1 MKLVEFY
8 VVKKNNN
15 VNFYERF
22 FRIKLDSNTLLELE
36 KIIIEQFNY
45 FKNDKLAVNYAENVE
60 HEVNSEE
67 VFFINS
73 HDYIDD
79 SKLIDLFENTTDIEK
94 INKIDDNSF
103 YGARSFAFALKDED
117 KYYLLFQQF
126 KKSYLF
132 INKKIITYS
141 NENFSYKN
149 DYFIV
154 LPDYISFYY
163 DFSNKNIYFRKSY
176 HVNSTIDLS
185 PYYKE
190 ATNSD
195 IENKLISKDSIFSGN
210 YEFLSQK
217 PTKKIRKKITLLI
230 ENNIINKAKEV
241 DFDILKDMALQYGV
255 NLVKE
260 NDKIIIPE
268 DNKEL
273 DDFISFFNDEM
284 YQSIFGDTKYK
295 ASGKKKIINENNMNK
310 N

>member
-73 HDYIDD
+73 HDYIDN

-103 YGARSFAFALKDED
+103 SGARSFAFALKDED

-132 INKKIITYS
+132 IY
-141 NENFSYKN
+141 
-149 DYFIV
+149 
-154 LPDYISFYY
+154 
-163 DFSNKNIYFRKSY
+163 
-176 HVNSTIDLS
+176 
-185 PYYKE
+185 
-190 ATNSD
+190 
-195 IENKLISKDSIFSGN
+195 
-210 YEFLSQK
+210 
-217 PTKKIRKKITLLI
+217 
-230 ENNIINKAKEV
+230 
-241 DFDILKDMALQYGV
+241 
-255 NLVKE
+255 
-260 NDKIIIPE
+260 
-268 DNKEL
+268 
-273 DDFISFFNDEM
+273 
-284 YQSIFGDTKYK
+284 
-295 ASGKKKIINENNMNK
+295 
-310 N
+310 

>member
-8 VVKKNNN
+8 VVKKIIMLI
-15 VNFYERF
+15 FMKDF

-73 HDYIDD
+73 HDYIDN

-103 YGARSFAFALKDED
+103 SGARSFAFALKDED

-210 YEFLSQK
+210 YEFLSQNQQK
-217 PTKKIRKKITLLI
+217 NKKKITLLI